1 MKLKRFNRLWL
12 AGLAVG
18 VLLLTAACATTDT
31 TDEPADTGGEP
42 ADTGGEPADT
52 GGEADEVVELTFW
65 NIVISDTFTSWWE
78 EYVAEWNAA
87 NPNVQVTY
95 ETFETEAYKSRIAAA
110 VIAGTAPD
118 LFYQIPGPETAAW
131 FDEGKL
137 LPLEGVLDTDR
148 FLPGAQEGCSDS
160 GQMVCVPMYLAPSF
174 IYYNTEQF
182 ADAGIDRQDWA
193 DPMQP
198 TWDEFLAAGEA
209 LKAAGHIPIA
219 LGNAD
224 NWPGLFYFWAIQ
236 NRYGGVDELF
246 NAVEGVGSYT
256 DPSFIKAGELVQQ
269 LETNGY
275 FPDGFNGIGGDQ
287 TFTIFTQGNGAMI
300 FQGPWVNGIISAEA
314 PEGFE
319 YDFFHFPSFADGDP
333 NAQTD
338 LMSGFDA
345 LWINAE
351 LPHTQEVA
359 DFLEGFYDPDT
370 ALDFM
375 LATENISSIVGV
387 AEAAAAEGS
396 DPQLSA
402 LTEAS
407 GFAANFYPWW
417 DWTLQPAVTEQMMST
432 GQALF
437 ISELTPME
445 FSEGME
451 GQR

>member
-1 MKLKRFNRLWL
+1 L
-12 AGLAVG
+12 
-18 VLLLTAACATTDT
+18 
-31 TDEPADTGGEP
+31 
-42 ADTGGEPADT
+42 
-52 GGEADEVVELTFW
+52 
-65 NIVISDTFTSWWE
+65 
-78 EYVAEWNAA
+78 
-87 NPNVQVTY
+87 
-95 ETFETEAYKSRIAAA
+95 
-110 VIAGTAPD
+110 
-118 LFYQIPGPETAAW
+118 
-131 FDEGKL
+131 
-137 LPLEGVLDTDR
+137 
-148 FLPGAQEGCSDS
+148 
-160 GQMVCVPMYLAPSF
+160 
-174 IYYNTEQF
+174 
-182 ADAGIDRQDWA
+182 
-193 DPMQP
+193 P

>member
-182 ADAGIDRQDWA
+182 A
-193 DPMQP
+193 
-198 TWDEFLAAGEA
+198 
-209 LKAAGHIPIA
+209 
-219 LGNAD
+219 
-224 NWPGLFYFWAIQ
+224 Y
-236 NRYGGVDELF
+236 
-246 NAVEGVGSYT
+246 VGR
-256 DPSFIKAGELVQQ
+256 I
-269 LETNGY
+269 
-275 FPDGFNGIGGDQ
+275 
-287 TFTIFTQGNGAMI
+287 
-300 FQGPWVNGIISAEA
+300 
-314 PEGFE
+314 
-319 YDFFHFPSFADGDP
+319 
-333 NAQTD
+333 
-338 LMSGFDA
+338 
-345 LWINAE
+345 
-351 LPHTQEVA
+351 
-359 DFLEGFYDPDT
+359 
-370 ALDFM
+370 
-375 LATENISSIVGV
+375 
-387 AEAAAAEGS
+387 
-396 DPQLSA
+396 LS
-402 LTEAS
+402 
-407 GFAANFYPWW
+407 
-417 DWTLQPAVTEQMMST
+417 
-432 GQALF
+432 
-437 ISELTPME
+437 
-445 FSEGME
+445 
-451 GQR
+451 RR